1 MSNQTLELSIDNYF
15 SQVAK
20 LNGVASAVR
29 KFSVV
34 PAVQQ
39 TMEKR
44 IQQSSAFL
52 SSINVRGV
60 NEMQGEKLGIGVSNR
75 ITSNTDTSGGAS
87 RSPKTVHDM
96 DKNAYLCRKNNC
108 DTALRYA
115 TLDAWVDQPNFQ
127 ELVRDAIIEA
137 QALDRICIGF
147 NGTSYAAT
155 SNPNANPL
163 LQDVNIGWLQAI
175 REDAADRVMD
185 EVVEGSGV
193 INVYAGGDY
202 ENLDALVMDAVNNLI
217 HERHVSRTD
226 LVAIVNR
233 NMLSDKYFPLV
244 NKDQPNSE
252 KIAADMIISQKRLGG
267 LQSVSAPFVPDGTI
281 LITTLDN
288 LSIYWQKNGRR
299 RHLKD
304 NPERDQIENYESS
317 NDAYVVEDYTRAC
330 LIENINTT
338 APVTP

>member
-1 MSNQTLELSIDNYF
+1 MSHQTLELSIDSYF
-15 SQVAK
+15 AQVAK

-52 SSINVRGV
+52 SAINVIGV
-60 NEMQGEKLGIGVSNR
+60 NEMQGEKVGLGVSKR
-75 ITSNTDTSGGAS
+75 ITSNTDTSGGGTRTAQS
-87 RSPKTVHDM
+87 VHDL
-96 DKNAYLCRKNNC
+96 DKNNYLCRKNNF

-115 TLDAWVDQPNFQ
+115 TMDAWVGQPNFQ
-127 ELVRDAIIEA
+127 ELLRDAILEA

-155 SNPNANPL
+155 SDSEANPL
-163 LQDVNIGWLQAI
+163 LQDVNIGWLQQI
-175 REDAADRVMD
+175 RTNAADRVMD
-185 EVVEGSGV
+185 EVVENSGV

-217 HERHVSRTD
+217 HERHIARTD

-267 LQSVSAPFVPDGTI
+267 LQAMAAPFVPDGTI

-338 APVTP
+338 APVAP

>member
-1 MSNQTLELSIDNYF
+1 MQEMTLELSIDSYF
-15 SQVAK
+15 GQVAK
-20 LNGVASAVR
+20 LNGVTSAIR
-29 KFSVV
+29 KFNVA

-52 SSINVRGV
+52 SAINVRGV
-60 NEMQGEKLGIGVSNR
+60 KEMQGEKLGIGVSNR
-75 ITSNTDTSGGAS
+75 ITSNTDTSSGGS
-87 RSPKTVHDM
+87 RTPKTVHDM
-96 DKNAYLCRKNNC
+96 ESNTYQCRKNNC

-115 TLDAWVDQPNFQ
+115 TLDAWVGQPNFQ

-155 SNPNANPL
+155 SDPDANPL
-163 LQDVNIGWLQAI
+163 LQDVNIGWLQQI
-175 REDAADRVMD
+175 RDNAPERVMT
-185 EVVEGSGV
+185 EGEASAGA
-193 INVYAGGDY
+193 INVYAGGHY
-202 ENLDALVMDAVNNLI
+202 ENIDALVMDAVSSLI
-217 HERHVSRTD
+217 HERHQNRTD
-226 LVAIVNR
+226 LVVILNR
-233 NMLSDKYFPLV
+233 GMLSDKYFPLV
-244 NKDQPNSE
+244 NKNQENSE
-252 KIAADMIISQKRLGG
+252 KIAADMIISQKRIGG
-267 LQSVSAPFVPDGTI
+267 LQAVTAPFVPDGTI

-288 LSIYWQKNGRR
+288 LSIYWQREGRR

-330 LIENINTT
+330 LIENITTT
-338 APVTP
+338 APQT